1 MMAEAH
7 LIFLFFICGLV
18 FTKYFVIKWTAKIH
32 CFIIK
37 IMFKIIVIGN
47 SAVGKTSI
55 VNRFVGDRF
64 DHNYKATIA
73 ADFQVKI
80 LNIQGNEIRLQ
91 IWDLVG
97 MDTTFA
103 GINRSFCRNAS
114 GAILVGDLTEP
125 GTIESTAEWK
135 RQVEEIVAV
144 NDSPIPM
151 ILALNK
157 LDLVDEKEANGE
169 PLEDFQKQENL
180 DEFALESGFIGA
192 VRVSAKNDTNIAQVF
207 SQLVR
212 QMLIKEISE

>member
-1 MMAEAH
+1 
-7 LIFLFFICGLV
+7 
-18 FTKYFVIKWTAKIH
+18 
-32 CFIIK
+32 
-37 IMFKIIVIGN
+37 MFKIIVIGN

-114 GAILVGDLTEP
+114 GAILVGDITDA
-125 GTIESTAEWK
+125 GTIEATAEWK
-135 RQVEEIVAV
+135 QQVEEIVAV
-144 NDSPIPM
+144 SDTPIPM
-151 ILALNK
+151 ILAVNK
-157 LDLVDEKEANGE
+157 VDICDEMERNGE
-169 PLEDFQKQENL
+169 SIEPWQ
-180 DEFALESGFIGA
+180 
-192 VRVSAKNDTNIAQVF
+192 T
-207 SQLVR
+207 
-212 QMLIKEISE
+212 